1 MKKDSFKRIMYE
13 YTEWPGDSIPF
24 DDLHFISH
32 RYRRVLELCNSK
44 DVLEI
49 GAGSSIAKKEITNLS
64 KSYTGIDISEKN
76 ISRISRECN
85 DLDLSLFV
93 DDAENMQFKD
103 NSFDFIFALAMV
115 YYLDENKFLSEV
127 KRVLRPGGILFFCT
141 SNADVPGFNAA
152 PGSKKYLNIQQWDEL
167 LRKHDFNPK
176 FEGVFPH
183 KSIIKLGLRA
193 KIVAYCKLFFVG
205 ILGLN
210 SFWNRIR
217 EYSKGS
223 LTIIPKHLEDF
234 PRNQEEIIQIKEC
247 KDSIHRVIYC
257 ISLNNS

>member
-1 MKKDSFKRIMYE
+1 MIWLIIY
-13 YTEWPGDSIPF
+13 
-24 DDLHFISH
+24 
-32 RYRRVLELCNSK
+32 
-44 DVLEI
+44 
-49 GAGSSIAKKEITNLS
+49 
-64 KSYTGIDISEKN
+64 
-76 ISRISRECN
+76 
-85 DLDLSLFV
+85 
-93 DDAENMQFKD
+93 
-103 NSFDFIFALAMV
+103 
-115 YYLDENKFLSEV
+115 
-127 KRVLRPGGILFFCT
+127 LFFCT

-152 PGSKKYLNIQQWDEL
+152 PGSKKYLNIQKWDEL
-167 LRKHDFNPK
+167 LRKHDFSPK

-193 KIVAYCKLFFVG
+193 KIVTYCKLFFVG